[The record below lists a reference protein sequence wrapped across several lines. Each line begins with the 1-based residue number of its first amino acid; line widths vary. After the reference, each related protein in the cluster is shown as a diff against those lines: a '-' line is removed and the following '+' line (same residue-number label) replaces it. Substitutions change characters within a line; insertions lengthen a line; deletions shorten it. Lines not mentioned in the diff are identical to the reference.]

1 MQITKKRLKQIISEE
16 MERLSE
22 MHGMEPM
29 QNSGLGPVLDFKMII
44 DKYGLSKDE
53 AMRALMAAFKP
64 DGVMQESKKRNK

>member
-53 AMRALMAAFKP
+53 AMRALMAAFSP
-64 DGVMQESKKRNK
+64 NVMQESKKRNK

>member
-64 DGVMQESKKRNK
+64 GGVMQESKKRNK